1 MFIIENGAEAKKRY
15 NSNCNRWRSKF
26 NSIKKIQGN
35 IFLEKYSKGIAK
47 YLGENAN
54 TIVREIGVADYAKGY
69 GEKIIRK

>member
-1 MFIIENGAEAKKRY
+1 MLINKTDKNIFHKKEKIGY
-15 NSNCNRWRSKF
+15 NSE
-26 NSIKKIQGN
+26 KIQWN